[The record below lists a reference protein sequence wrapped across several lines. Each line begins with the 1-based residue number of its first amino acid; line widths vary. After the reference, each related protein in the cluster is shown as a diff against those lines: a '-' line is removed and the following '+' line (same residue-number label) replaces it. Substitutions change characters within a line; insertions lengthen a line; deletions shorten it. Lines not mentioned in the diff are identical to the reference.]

1 MLMISAVAMAEP
13 DSQQVGPY
21 TVSFDLD
28 SDYQIQIAEPMQSDV
43 GTVYSMALFVDNSTG
58 ASIAIAE
65 YAGPT
70 DATLNMHKTLNT
82 MSMMLQGLNST
93 NVEDMAIDG
102 KDGFLITA
110 EPFEAAADGPSN
122 VYKAVYWLD
131 SIDCECGPVSVGTT
145 SVTITSTYPLDVT
158 EGLLSSLSV
167 VKGEASS
174 MATATDGQDFPPN

>member
-13 DSQQVGPY
+13 DSKQVGPY
-21 TVSFDLD
+21 TVSFDMNA
-28 SDYQIQIAEPMQSDV
+28 DYQVQIGEPMESDV

-65 YAGPT
+65 YAEPT

-102 KDGFLITA
+102 KDGF
-110 EPFEAAADGPSN
+110 PPSKLKTRN
-122 VYKAVYWLD
+122 
-131 SIDCECGPVSVGTT
+131 
-145 SVTITSTYPLDVT
+145 
-158 EGLLSSLSV
+158 
-167 VKGEASS
+167 GERFISKS
-174 MATATDGQDFPPN
+174 ERSATP